1 MCFPFIIES
10 LMVFFFL
17 FWFEND
23 LNEIY
28 PYHDIFMGLCFNYFF
43 SCSLNSK
50 MNIHCIFL
58 ALKS

>member
-10 LMVFFFL
+10 FMVFFFL

-28 PYHDIFMGLCFNYFF
+28 PYHDIFMGLCFNFF
-43 SCSLNSK
+43 
-50 MNIHCIFL
+50 FL
-58 ALKS
+58 LI